1 MQFIQLGDLR
11 RQWRLLRAE
20 KTPFLFGDNGVLAID
35 DCKAFSF
42 WVPVRILRLALA
54 QMNST
59 VGDLAG
65 NIQKISEAIAR
76 ASESKVDLIVF
87 PELAIT
93 GYPPED
99 LLLKPQFIE
108 ENLDALQKVAKQCK
122 GLTAIVGFVDRQ
134 EDIYNAAAVIHDGAL
149 RAIYHKCY
157 LPNYGVFDEN
167 RYFQAG
173 RGAPVFLLNEMTI
186 GVNICED
193 IWYPEGPTYA
203 QALGGGAEV
212 IVNINASPYHAGK
225 GLFREE
231 MIATRARDNAAI
243 IAYVNLVG
251 GQDELVFDGGS
262 FVSNERGEILAR
274 AKQFRESLL
283 IIDLPVD
290 SVFRARLHDPRRRTE
305 KLERTFPEVQK
316 VLLGNTK
323 SKGNRIP
330 LSPSLED
337 RLPRLDEVYSALTLG
352 LADYVHKNGFKKGVI
367 GLSGGIDSALTAAI
381 AVDALGR
388 ENIVGVFM
396 PSRYTS
402 QESEED
408 VQSLAR
414 NLGIRLITLSIESP
428 FQSYLSLLSQEF
440 KKNPADITEENLQSR
455 IRGNLMMALSNKF
468 GWLVLTTG
476 NKSELSVG
484 YATLYGDMAGGFA
497 VIKDVWKTLVYEL
510 ALERNKKGK
519 PVIPERTFTRP
530 PTAELRP
537 NQTDQDSLPPYE
549 VLDPILKAY
558 VEEDKSYDEIVA
570 MGFDPTV
577 IAKVIALVDLSE
589 FKRRQAPPGIKLTPR
604 ALGKDRR
611 MPITN
616 RYRSFYQAKKRSDQ
630 K

>member
-1 MQFIQLGDLR
+1 MR
-11 RQWRLLRAE
+11 
-20 KTPFLFGDNGVLAID
+20 T
-35 DCKAFSF
+35 
-42 WVPVRILRLALA
+42 LRLALA
-54 QMNST
+54 QINST

-65 NIQKISEAIAR
+65 NVQKISEAIER
-76 ASESKVDLIVF
+76 AKEKRADLIAF
-87 PELAIT
+87 PELAIS

-108 ENLDALQKVAKQCK
+108 ENLQALQKVAKRCK
-122 GLTAIVGFVDRQ
+122 GLTAIVGFVDRE
-134 EDIYNAAAVIHDGAL
+134 EDIYNAAAVIHDGAVRL
-149 RAIYHKCY
+149 VYHKCH

-173 RGAPVFLLNEMTI
+173 KEAPVFTLNGMTL

-193 IWYPEGPTYA
+193 IWYPEGPTFA

-212 IVNINASPYHAGK
+212 IININASPYHAGK

-262 FVSNERGEILAR
+262 FVVNESGEILSR
-274 AKQFRESLL
+274 AKQFRESLML
-283 IIDLPVD
+283 IDLSVD

-305 KLERTFPEVQK
+305 KRERVFPEVQK
-316 VLLGNTK
+316 IVLGHTER
-323 SKGNRIP
+323 KGKLKP
-330 LSPSLED
+330 LLPSLED
-337 RLPRLDEVYSALTLG
+337 RLSRLDEMYSALTLG

-388 ENIVGVFM
+388 ENVIGVFM

-402 QESEED
+402 QESKEEAEM
-408 VQSLAR
+408 LAR
-414 NLGIRLITLSIESP
+414 NLGIRLITLPIESP
-428 FQSYLSLLSQEF
+428 FESYLSLLSHEF
-440 KKNPADITEENLQSR
+440 ENFPADITEENLQSR

-510 ALERNKKGK
+510 ATERNKKGK

>member
-1 MQFIQLGDLR
+1 MASFPQGEDAIFLGQCRPCNQGL
-11 RQWRLLRAE
+11 Q
-20 KTPFLFGDNGVLAID
+20 GVL
-35 DCKAFSF
+35 F
-42 WVPVRILRLALA
+42 WRSVRTLRLALA
-54 QMNST
+54 QINST
-59 VGDLAG
+59 VGDLTG
-65 NIQKISEAIAR
+65 NVEKISEKIEKAR
-76 ASESKVDLIVF
+76 ESKVDLIAF

-108 ENLDALQKVAKQCK
+108 ENLQALQKVAKQCK
-122 GLTAIVGFVDRQ
+122 GLTAIVGFVDRE
-134 EDIYNAAAVIHDGAL
+134 EDIYNAAAVIHDGAVRL
-149 RAIYHKCY
+149 VYHKCH

-173 RGAPVFLLNEMTI
+173 KEAPVFTLNGMTL
-186 GVNICED
+186 GLNICED
-193 IWYPEGPTYA
+193 IWYPEGPTFA

-212 IVNINASPYHAGK
+212 IININASPYHAGK

-262 FVSNERGEILAR
+262 FVVNESGEILSR
-274 AKQFRESLL
+274 AKQFRESFMM
-283 IIDLPVD
+283 IDLSVD

-305 KLERTFPEVQK
+305 KRERLFPEVRK
-316 VLLGNTK
+316 IVLGHTER
-323 SKGNRIP
+323 KGKLKP
-330 LSPSLED
+330 LLPPLED
-337 RLPRLDEVYSALTLG
+337 RLSRLDEMYSALTLG

-381 AVDALGR
+381 AVDALGK
-388 ENIVGVFM
+388 ENVIGVFM

-402 QESEED
+402 QESKEEAEM
-408 VQSLAR
+408 LAR
-414 NLGIRLITLSIESP
+414 NLGIRLITLPIESP
-428 FQSYLSLLSQEF
+428 FESYLSLLSHEF
-440 KKNPADITEENLQSR
+440 KDFPADITEENLQSR
-455 IRGNLMMALSNKF
+455 VRGNLMMALSNKF

-484 YATLYGDMAGGFA
+484 YATLYGDMAGGFG

-510 ALERNKKGK
+510 AAERNKKGK

-558 VEEDKSYDEIVA
+558 VEEDESHDEIVA
-570 MGFDPTV
+570 MGFDPAV

-616 RYRSFYQAKKRSDQ
+616 RYRSFYQAKKKADR